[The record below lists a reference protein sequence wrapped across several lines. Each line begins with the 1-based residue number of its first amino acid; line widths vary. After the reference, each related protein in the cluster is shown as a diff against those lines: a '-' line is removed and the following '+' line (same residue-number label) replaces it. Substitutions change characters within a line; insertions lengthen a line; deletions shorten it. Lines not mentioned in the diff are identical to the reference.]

1 MWRREMAKTKVLI
14 VDDHAIVRTGVR
26 SLLDS
31 DDEFSVV
38 GEAASGQDALA
49 LAARLN
55 PDVVLM
61 DITLPDMNGLE
72 AMVRIKETVPDTGVV
87 IFTMHED
94 EDYFFRAIQA
104 GAAGYVVKGG
114 GSENILT
121 ALRAVRDGGIFL
133 YPSVAKS
140 LVAEYLQEGETPAVK
155 SLSER
160 ERDVLRLIGD
170 GLVNKEIAARLGI
183 SVSTAQTYRSRIME
197 KLGLHTVAELIR
209 YAIRKGII
217 RP

>member
-1 MWRREMAKTKVLI
+1 MAKTKVLL

-49 LAARLN
+49 LAARLK
-55 PDVVLM
+55 PDLVLM

-72 AMVRIKETVPDTGVV
+72 AMVRIKDTVPDTGVV
-87 IFTMHED
+87 ILTMHED

-121 ALRAVRDGGIFL
+121 ALRAVREGGIFL

-140 LVAEYLQEGETPAVK
+140 LVAEYLQEGDTPAVK

-160 ERDVLRLIGD
+160 ELDVLRLTGD
-170 GLVNKEIAARLGI
+170 GLVNKEIAAQLGI
-183 SVSTAQTYRSRIME
+183 SVSTTQTYRTRIME

>member
-1 MWRREMAKTKVLI
+1 MAKTKVLI

-31 DDEFSVV
+31 DNEFDVV
-38 GEAASGQDALA
+38 GEAGSGQDALA
-49 LAARLN
+49 LAARLK

-72 AMVRIKETVPDTGVV
+72 AMVRIRETVPDTGVV
-87 IFTMHED
+87 ILTMHED

-121 ALRAVRDGGIFL
+121 ALRAVREGGIFL

-140 LVAEYLQEGETPAVK
+140 LVAEYLQEGDTPAVR

>member
-1 MWRREMAKTKVLI
+1 MAKTKVLI

-31 DDEFSVV
+31 DNEFDVV
-38 GEAASGQDALA
+38 GEAGSGQDALA
-49 LAARLN
+49 LAARLK

-72 AMVRIKETVPDTGVV
+72 AMVRIRETVPDTGVV
-87 IFTMHED
+87 ILTMHED

-121 ALRAVRDGGIFL
+121 ALRAVREGGIFL
-133 YPSVAKS
+133 CPSVAKS
-140 LVAEYLQEGETPAVK
+140 LIAEYLQEGDTPAVR

>member
-1 MWRREMAKTKVLI
+1 MHKSKVLI

-26 SLLDS
+26 ALLEEE
-31 DDEFSVV
+31 DEFEVV
-38 GEAASGQDALA
+38 GEAASGYDAL
-49 LAARLN
+49 LETKRLK
-55 PDVVLM
+55 PTLVLM

-72 AMVRIKETVPDTGVV
+72 AMIQIREASPETQVV
-87 IFTMHED
+87 ILTMHED

-114 GSENILT
+114 GADQVLAAIH
-121 ALRAVRDGGIFL
+121 AVHDGGVYL
-133 YPSVAKS
+133 YPSLAKALIS
-140 LVAEYLQEGETPAVK
+140 DHLREQENPLVK

-160 ERDVLRLIGD
+160 ELSVLRFIGE
-170 GLVNKEIAARLGI
+170 GLVNKEIASRLGI
-183 SVSTAQTYRSRIME
+183 SITTAQTYRTRIME

>member
-1 MWRREMAKTKVLI
+1 MDKTKVLV

-38 GEAASGQDALA
+38 GEAASGHDALA
-49 LAARLN
+49 LAARLK

-72 AMVRIKETVPDTGVV
+72 AMVRIKDTVPDTGVV
-87 IFTMHED
+87 ILTMHED

-121 ALRAVRDGGIFL
+121 ALRAVQEGGIFL

-140 LVAEYLQEGETPAVK
+140 LVAEYLQEGDTPAVK

-170 GLVNKEIAARLGI
+170 GLVNKEIAARLRI